1 MPQASRKVSARM
13 EGYRRMEKLEVRGR
27 AVVRVCRRGAG
38 RERSCRVWAYRR
50 GSGGNGYNCI
60 RGEMCGC

>member
-1 MPQASRKVSARM
+1 
-13 EGYRRMEKLEVRGR
+13 MEKLEVRGR